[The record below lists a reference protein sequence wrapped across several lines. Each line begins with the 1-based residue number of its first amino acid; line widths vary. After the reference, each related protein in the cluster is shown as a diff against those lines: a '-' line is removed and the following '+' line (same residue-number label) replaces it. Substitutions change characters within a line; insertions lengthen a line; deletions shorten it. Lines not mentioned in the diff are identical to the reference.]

1 MRALRSKERTL
12 PKLPVRAATE
22 VDDAA
27 AGFGRGAVGRR
38 RGVWGLGGGVEP
50 NRNNKNNQKHK
61 NTKHPNPGQP
71 KTAKN
76 NQKQPQTPISNQ
88 KQAKHTNNTNT

>member
-12 PKLPVRAATE
+12 PKQPVRAATE

-38 RGVWGLGGGVEP
+38 RGVWGLVGGVDP
-50 NRNNKNNQKHK
+50 TRTNKKQPKTQKNKNNQTLV
-61 NTKHPNPGQP
+61 NQNQP
-71 KTAKN
+71 KTPKN
-76 NQKQPQTPISNQ
+76 NH
-88 KQAKHTNNTNT
+88 KHQ